1 MSPLFT
7 NYRVKILLSG
17 ILTLL
22 ATLQINYLPG
32 WICFVP
38 LFMVVLQ
45 SPLKVC
51 FRAGLLFGMV
61 IAIPSFFWMLAG
73 AHRFTGSESI
83 YGLLVYLI
91 SSIFLSL
98 YFGVICY
105 GIGALKFKNSQPYS
119 VLLNAL
125 LFSVIFVVGEA
136 LLMLIASQLPW
147 FGFHSGNPLMDNIYT
162 IQLAAF
168 FGIHGLSFIIVF
180 VNAMLAICIIQKKW
194 KRIFVPFAIVVIYL
208 VMGYFNYQNFTSNVH
223 SSKPVT
229 LAILNGNIAPETK
242 WDDQNGHLLVEN
254 LLSLNRRAAKLKPD
268 IALWSESAIPWTY
281 RPDDDL
287 VNEILKSTDSSKTT
301 HVIGINTDY
310 KENEVYK
317 SVYAL
322 LPGGKIGGR
331 YDKRILLSFIEQP
344 FAGIIFPFLSSQGY
358 YVKAGQSSQPIHTLF
373 GEAGV
378 MICNESAVPKSAYSM
393 ANSGAQFLLN
403 LSNDGWF
410 SDTYIVNLHFYSVR
424 MRAVETRK
432 DIAIN
437 SNNGY
442 SGLIK
447 ASGEIIMKEKGIDPF
462 VKMVVLAPN
471 SESTLYASMPFLL
484 PLICVGIL
492 LTIVVIFLIH
502 SKDGLKFRYQR
513 PS

>member
-1 MSPLFT
+1 MYPIFT
-7 NYRVKILLSG
+7 NYRVMVFLSG
-17 ILTLL
+17 LLTLL

-32 WICFVP
+32 WICYVP
-38 LFMVVLQ
+38 LFIGVLQ

-73 AHRFTGSESI
+73 AHRFTGTESI

-91 SSIFLSL
+91 SSLFLSL

-105 GIGALKFKNSQPYS
+105 SIGALKFKNSQPYS
-119 VLLNAL
+119 ILLNTL
-125 LFSVIFVVGEA
+125 LFSVIFVEGEA
-136 LLMLIASQLPW
+136 LLMVIASQLPW

-180 VNAMLAICIIQKKW
+180 VNTLLAICIIEKKW
-194 KRIFVPFAIVVIYL
+194 KMVFVPFSVVVIYL
-208 VMGYFNYQNFTSNVH
+208 VTGYFNYQNFKSNVH
-223 SSKPVT
+223 AYKPFT
-229 LAILNGNIAPETK
+229 LAILNGNIAPEIK

-254 LLSLNRRAAKLKPD
+254 LLSLNRRAARLKPD

-310 KENEVYK
+310 KENEVYN

-322 LPGGKIGGR
+322 LPGGKIGGK

-344 FAGIIFPFLSSQGY
+344 LAGIIFPFLSSQGY
-358 YVKAGQSSQPIHTLF
+358 YVKAGKSSKPIHTPF

-393 ANSGAQFLLN
+393 ANNGAQFLFN

-410 SDTYIVNLHFYSVR
+410 SDTYLVNLHFYSVR

-437 SNNGY
+437 SNKGY

-447 ASGEIIMKEKGIDPF
+447 ASGEIIMKEKSIDPF
-462 VKMVVLAPN
+462 VKAVELNPN
-471 SESTLYASMPFLL
+471 SESTLYARIPLLL
-484 PLICVGIL
+484 PLIGLGIL
-492 LTIVVIFLIH
+492 LSFLLKKLIH
-502 SKDGLKFRYQR
+502 SYIRV
-513 PS
+513 PSSEF